1 LKSNKDI
8 EAEARQRFMELY
20 EPVHERF
27 VRFCKARAYGNY
39 DADDLVNESV
49 LAAYE
54 NFGKLRNDGA
64 FLHFLFGIGTNLL
77 RNHYRRR
84 KFRGEYDEERADN
97 LSSTTPN
104 GEQSMDTAILYDA
117 LSELPDKQKEAII
130 LFEISGFAIK
140 EIMDIQESGESAVK
154 ARLVRGRKR
163 LAEILRE
170 PARVSA

>member
-1 LKSNKDI
+1 MK
-8 EAEARQRFMELY
+8 LY

-39 DADDLVNESV
+39 DADDLVNETV
-49 LAAYE
+49 LSAYE
-54 NFGKLRNDGA
+54 NFGKLRSEEA
-64 FLHFLFGIGTNLL
+64 FLHFLFGISTNLL
-77 RNHYRRR
+77 RNNYRRK
-84 KFRGEYDEERADN
+84 KFRGEYDEEREEN
-97 LSSTTPN
+97 LSSTAPN
-104 GEQSMDTAILYDA
+104 GEQSMDVALLYEA

-140 EIMDIQESGESAVK
+140 EIMDIQDSGESAVK

-163 LAEILRE
+163 LAELLTE